1 MDYDLRKN
9 DRNRLGH
16 NMRGMVS
23 LLILG
28 LFGAGVYFLNIATHG
43 SMPQGTALNGLIAG
57 LVSWGIG
64 AVLTIVA
71 MFAFR
76 ERK

>member
-1 MDYDLRKN
+1 
-9 DRNRLGH
+9 
-16 NMRGMVS
+16 MRGVVS
-23 LLILG
+23 LVILG
-28 LFGAGVYFLNIATHG
+28 LFGAGLYYLSIATHG
-43 SMPQGTALNGLIAG
+43 STPPATALNGLIAG

-76 ERK
+76 DPK

>member
-1 MDYDLRKN
+1 
-9 DRNRLGH
+9 
-16 NMRGMVS
+16 MRGVVS
-23 LLILG
+23 LVILG
-28 LFGAGVYFLNIATHG
+28 LFGAGVYYLSIATHG
-43 SMPQGTALNGLIAG
+43 SMPGSAATNGLIAG

>member
-1 MDYDLRKN
+1 
-9 DRNRLGH
+9 
-16 NMRGMVS
+16 MRGVVS
-23 LLILG
+23 IVILG
-28 LFGAGVYFLNIATHG
+28 LFGSGLYYLALATNG
-43 SMPQGTALNGLIAG
+43 STPQTAALNGLIAG

-76 ERK
+76 ERRP